1 MKLSDLK
8 AGDIVQT
15 DDGFTCLPEGQ
26 HRVEAD
32 DEGELYIHCSDG
44 KHFLSGQ
51 EDEETGELIGLS
63 RPFHG

>member
-8 AGDIVQT
+8 AGDIVLT
-15 DDGFTCLPEGQ
+15 DDGFTCLAEGE

-32 DEGELYIHCSDG
+32 EDGDLYIPCSDG

-51 EDEETGELIGLS
+51 EDDETGELVGIS
-63 RPFHG
+63 SPSHG